1 MHDLELQLEQYQK
14 VFCDTLNQQLDAVM
28 NPHHLVFHGPDTVE
42 HLEPFS
48 IDDVVSEFK
57 QHAPDLH
64 EVFQSLG
71 KSSDDDPNREIKI
84 ITSLCTLIKS
94 RSKKVLGLQLL
105 ISFMLLARS
114 TSKQVSLIIPTD

>member
-1 MHDLELQLEQYQK
+1 MAL
-14 VFCDTLNQQLDAVM
+14 T
-28 NPHHLVFHGPDTVE
+28 TVE
-42 HLEPFS
+42 HLEHFS
-48 IDDVVSEFK
+48 IDGVISEFK
-57 QHAPDLH
+57 QHAPYLH

-114 TSKQVSLIIPTD
+114 TSKQVSLIIPIG

>member
-1 MHDLELQLEQYQK
+1 
-14 VFCDTLNQQLDAVM
+14 M

-42 HLEPFS
+42 HLEHFS

-84 ITSLCTLIKS
+84 FTSLCTLIKS

-114 TSKQVSLIIPTD
+114 TSKQVSLIIPTG